1 MARSKKQWRK
11 RRKSASSTSSELAV
25 IPIAPLTVS
34 EESDRNS
41 LERKVERAFYEAGMA
56 LMELRDRRLYRS
68 THNTFEEYC
77 RDRFDYTRRR
87 PYQLIE
93 AAQIYDNLIEKCAKF
108 LHIRASHLGSPQ
120 VLDMPVLPTKEGQVQ
135 PLSQLERE
143 SQPLA
148 WETAVEEAG
157 GKVPTGR
164 IVKNVVRRIKDE
176 TSAPVPFRVGEV
188 CQIMAKD
195 NPELRG
201 KSGCWCIVSEVY
213 EFSCL
218 VSTWNSEYLLRP
230 ENLKSLRYST
240 DECKQM
246 ENLGV
251 RMTELYETGK
261 LDEAALWVLNGLAK
275 LKTPYLTLL
284 ESKLLA
290 LLELEYLTNGSDNL
304 NYPPDFE
311 FLQVDR

>member
-1 MARSKKQWRK
+1 MAPSKKPWQK
-11 RRKSASSTSSELAV
+11 RRKSAASNNELTV
-25 IPIAPLTVS
+25 LPIDPLTVS

-68 THNTFEEYC
+68 THATFEEYC

-93 AAQIYDNLIEKCAKF
+93 AALIYDNLIEKCAKF
-108 LHIRASHLGSPQ
+108 LHI
-120 VLDMPVLPTKEGQVQ
+120 LPTKEGQVQ
-135 PLSQLERE
+135 PLTQLDTE

-164 IVKNVVRRIKDE
+164 IVKDVVQRIKDK
-176 TSAPVPFRVGEV
+176 TSAPIPFRVGEV
-188 CQIMAKD
+188 CQIMALD

-218 VSTWNSEYLLRP
+218 VNTWNNEYFLRP

-261 LDEAALWVLNGLAK
+261 LDEAALWVLNGLTK

-290 LLELEYLTNGSDNL
+290 LLE
-304 NYPPDFE
+304 DFYIFHDVE
-311 FLQVDR
+311 

>member
-1 MARSKKQWRK
+1 MARSKKPWQK
-11 RRKSASSTSSELAV
+11 RRKSAASNNELT
-25 IPIAPLTVS
+25 ILPIDPLTVS

-41 LERKVERAFYEAGMA
+41 LERKVERAFYEAGIA

-93 AAQIYDNLIEKCAKF
+93 AAQIYDNLSEKCVKF
-108 LHIRASHLGSPQ
+108 LHI
-120 VLDMPVLPTKEGQVQ
+120 LPTKEGQVQ
-135 PLSQLERE
+135 PLSQLDRE
-143 SQPLA
+143 EQPFA
-148 WETAVEEAG
+148 WSTAVEEAG

-164 IVKNVVRRIKDE
+164 IVKDVVRRIKDK
-176 TSAPVPFRVGEV
+176 TSAPILFQVGEV

-201 KSGCWCIVSEVY
+201 KSGFWCIVSEVY

-230 ENLKSLRYST
+230 ENLKSLGYST

-246 ENLGV
+246 EGIGV

-275 LKTPYLTLL
+275 LKTPYLTIL

-290 LLELEYLTNGSDNL
+290 LLELEYLT
-304 NYPPDFE
+304 
-311 FLQVDR
+311 

>member
-1 MARSKKQWRK
+1 MAQSKKQWRK
-11 RRKSASSTSSELAV
+11 RRKSASSKSSELAV

-68 THNTFEEYC
+68 THATFEEYC

-93 AAQIYDNLIEKCAKF
+93 AAQIYDNLSEKCVKF
-108 LHIRASHLGSPQ
+108 LHI
-120 VLDMPVLPTKEGQVQ
+120 LPTKEGQVQ
-135 PLSQLERE
+135 PLSQLDRE
-143 SQPLA
+143 EQPFA

-164 IVKNVVRRIKDE
+164 IVKKVVQRIKDE

-195 NPELRG
+195 HPELRG
-201 KSGCWCIVSEVY
+201 KSGFWCIVSEVY

-218 VSTWNSEYLLRP
+218 VNTWNSEYLLRP
-230 ENLKSLRYST
+230 ENLKSLGYST

-251 RMTELYETGK
+251 RMTKLYETGK

-284 ESKLLA
+284 EEKLLA
-290 LLELEYLTNGSDNL
+290 LLELEYLT
-304 NYPPDFE
+304 
-311 FLQVDR
+311 

>member
-1 MARSKKQWRK
+1 MTRSKKPWQK
-11 RRKSASSTSSELAV
+11 RRKSAASNNELT
-25 IPIAPLTVS
+25 ILPIDPLTVS

-68 THNTFEEYC
+68 THATFEEYC
-77 RDRFDYTRRR
+77 QDRFDYTRRR

-93 AAQIYDNLIEKCAKF
+93 AAQIYDNLSEKCVKF
-108 LHIRASHLGSPQ
+108 LHI
-120 VLDMPVLPTKEGQVQ
+120 LPTKEGQVQ

-164 IVKNVVRRIKDE
+164 IVKEVVQRIKDE

-188 CQIMAKD
+188 CQIIAKD

-230 ENLKSLRYST
+230 ENLKSLGYST

-246 ENLGV
+246 EGIGV

-275 LKTPYLTLL
+275 LKTPYLTIL
-284 ESKLLA
+284 EEKLLA
-290 LLELEYLTNGSDNL
+290 LLEDVYLT
-304 NYPPDFE
+304 
-311 FLQVDR
+311 

>member
-1 MARSKKQWRK
+1 MARSKKQWRNK
-11 RRKSASSTSSELAV
+11 RKPKSKSGELA
-25 IPIAPLTVS
+25 ILPIAPLTTE

-68 THNTFEEYC
+68 THATFEDYC

-93 AAQIYDNLIEKCAKF
+93 AALIYDNLREKCVKF
-108 LHIRASHLGSPQ
+108 LHI
-120 VLDMPVLPTKEGQVQ
+120 LPTKEAQVQ
-135 PLSQLERE
+135 PLTQLERE
-143 SQPLA
+143 SQSLA

-164 IVKNVVRRIKDE
+164 IVKDVVRRIKDK
-176 TSAPVPFRVGEV
+176 TSAPIPFRVGEV

-201 KSGCWCIVSEVY
+201 KSGCWCIVGEVY

-218 VSTWNSEYLLRP
+218 VNTWDNEYILRA
-230 ENLKSLRYST
+230 ENLKSLGYSS

-246 ENLGV
+246 ENLGI
-251 RMTELYETGK
+251 RMTELHETGN
-261 LDEAALWVLNGLAK
+261 LDEAALWILKGLAK
-275 LKTPYLTLL
+275 LKTPYLTIL
-284 ESKLLA
+284 EQKLLA
-290 LLELEYLTNGSDNL
+290 LLEKEYLTNNSSEDSN
-304 NYPPDFE
+304 
-311 FLQVDR
+311 